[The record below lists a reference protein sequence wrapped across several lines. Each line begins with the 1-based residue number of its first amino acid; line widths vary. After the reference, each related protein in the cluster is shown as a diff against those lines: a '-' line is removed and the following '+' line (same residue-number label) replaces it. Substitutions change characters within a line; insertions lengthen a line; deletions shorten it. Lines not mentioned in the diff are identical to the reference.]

1 MNKGSFLKL
10 GMFICFLIYSE
21 VSNAQLKE
29 FHVSERDADGTSVVQ
44 ANTDYPDNA
53 MLLVYSSMQNL
64 DFRSSIGGINQQRYN
79 QRASRYEI
87 LVSPQRQILF
97 VASPGFVEQRV
108 ALVSPTPKQVFYF
121 QVEERKGQNETSV
134 YFRVEPK
141 DAQLFIDNLP
151 LDINSTVSA
160 PLGAVQLRLE
170 REGYRSIHQN
180 LVISADQVNYE
191 FKLEEVDVEIVN
203 IRVNQPK
210 ARILIDGFEKGY
222 TDEANLFSIFLF
234 PGIYELEIQKSGFI
248 PFLFTLEVRE
258 NADNSFSF
266 ELANNSGSILFDIE
280 PRNAEIFLNK
290 SRVANQEGVE
300 RIPGRY
306 RIEVQAPGY
315 DSFSETI
322 ELQRNDQKL
331 IKVSLVRQVG
341 SLQFSV
347 VPSSANVVLRNSSG
361 TELKSWQGLQMLR
374 DLPVGIYTLH
384 TSAVDYADRS
394 DTLIIENNK
403 RTNVSV
409 ALTESKNTV
418 ISREVS
424 PLTFHDVPLRRFVI
438 NGKFWILDPVRETGG
453 LQKRYVNR
461 SSFKDRP
468 KEVHNNCPPGYRLPK
483 REEYTQLLSFI
494 ELSEDSALRNYWR
507 NLVNVH
513 LSEGVVFSQNST
525 RDFAIGRLVD
535 FYTLQYFNE
544 SNRGVCLCIE
554 GKKASMLTTK
564 NVVIGA
570 SILAILG
577 LSAWWLY
584 EEAYF

>member
-1 MNKGSFLKL
+1 M
-10 GMFICFLIYSE
+10 
-21 VSNAQLKE
+21 
-29 FHVSERDADGTSVVQ
+29 
-44 ANTDYPDNA
+44 
-53 MLLVYSSMQNL
+53 
-64 DFRSSIGGINQQRYN
+64 
-79 QRASRYEI
+79 
-87 LVSPQRQILF
+87 
-97 VASPGFVEQRV
+97 
-108 ALVSPTPKQVFYF
+108 
-121 QVEERKGQNETSV
+121 EERKGQNETSV

-160 PLGAVQLRLE
+160 PLGPVQLRVE
-170 REGYRSIHQN
+170 REGYRSIQQN

-210 ARILIDGFEKGY
+210 ARILLDGFEKGY
-222 TDEANLFSIFLF
+222 TDELNLFSIFLF
-234 PGIYELEIQKSGFI
+234 PGIYELEIHKSGFM

-266 ELANNSGSILFDIE
+266 ELDNNSGSILFDVE

-300 RIPGRY
+300 RMPGRY

-315 DSFSETI
+315 ESFSETI

-331 IKVSLVRQVG
+331 IKVSLVPQVG

-347 VPSSANVVLRNSSG
+347 IPSSANVILRNSG
-361 TELKSWQGLQMLR
+361 GAQVKSWQGLQMLR
-374 DLPVGIYTLH
+374 DLPVGTYTLH
-384 TSAVDYADRS
+384 ISAVDYADRL

-409 ALTESKNTV
+409 ELTESKNSV

-424 PLTFHDVPLRRFVI
+424 PLIFNDAPLRRFVI

-453 LQKRYVNR
+453 QKKRYVNR
-461 SSFKDRP
+461 SSLNAKP
-468 KEVHNNCPPGYRLPK
+468 KSIHENCPPGYRIPK
-483 REEYTQLLSFI
+483 REEYMQLLSFI
-494 ELSEDSALRNYWR
+494 EQTEDNALRNYWQ

-554 GKKASMLTTK
+554 GKASVFTTK

-577 LSAWWLY
+577 ISAWWLY